1 MDFIER
7 LKDNINSLPDL
18 PMKLTLGYLTAKDS
32 LVLYALPGGQVNQEY
47 YDGVK
52 DQTLN
57 YEVGI
62 KTKDQQKANA
72 TLWQIQTHLE
82 QVEELI
88 SSDSSFQ
95 FQKLRV
101 SNKPFLS
108 DQDEQGFFI
117 YLLDVQAD
125 LTTFKKQE

>member
-1 MDFIER
+1 MDFMER

-32 LVLYALPGGQVNQEY
+32 LVLYALSGGQVNQEY

-57 YEVGI
+57 YEIGI

-88 SSDSSFQ
+88 SNDSSFQ
-95 FQKLRV
+95 FQKLSV

-125 LTTFKKQE
+125 LTTFKK

>member
-1 MDFIER
+1 MDFMER

-18 PMKLTLGYLTAKDS
+18 PMKLMLGYLTAKDS
-32 LVLYALPGGQVNQEY
+32 LVLYALPGGQVIREY

-52 DQTLN
+52 DQSLN
-57 YEVGI
+57 YEIGI

-82 QVEELI
+82 QVEEI
-88 SSDSSFQ
+88 NSKDSSFQ
-95 FQKLRV
+95 FQKLSV

-117 YLLDVQAD
+117 YLLDITAD
-125 LTTFKKQE
+125 LTTLKK

>member
-1 MDFIER
+1 MDFMER

-32 LVLYALPGGQVNQEY
+32 LVLYALPGGQVIREY

-82 QVEELI
+82 QIEELI
-88 SSDSSFQ
+88 SNDSSFQ

>member
-57 YEVGI
+57 YEIGI

-88 SSDSSFQ
+88 SNDSSFQ
-95 FQKLRV
+95 FQKLSV

>member
-1 MDFIER
+1 MDFMER

-18 PMKLTLGYLTAKDS
+18 PMKLMLGYLTAKDS
-32 LVLYALPGGQVNQEY
+32 LVLYALPGGQVIREY

-52 DQTLN
+52 DQSLN
-57 YEVGI
+57 YEIGI

-88 SSDSSFQ
+88 SKDSSFQ
-95 FQKLRV
+95 FQKVRV
-101 SNKPFLS
+101 SNTPFLS
-108 DQDEQGFFI
+108 DRNDQEYYI
-117 YLLDVQAD
+117 YLLDITAD
-125 LTTFKKQE
+125 LTTLKNQE

>member
-1 MDFIER
+1 MDFMER

-18 PMKLTLGYLTAKDS
+18 PMRLTLGYLTVKDS

-57 YEVGI
+57 YEIGI
-62 KTKDQQKANA
+62 KTKDQQKADA

-82 QVEELI
+82 QIEELT
-88 SSDSSFQ
+88 SKDSSFE
-95 FQKLRV
+95 FDKIRI
-101 SNKPFLS
+101 SSKPFLS
-108 DQDEQGFFI
+108 DQLEQGFFV
-117 YLLDVQAD
+117 YLLDIQAD
-125 LTTFKKQE
+125 LTTH

>member
-1 MDFIER
+1 MDFMER

-18 PMKLTLGYLTAKDS
+18 PMRLTLGYLTAKDS
-32 LVLYALPGGQVNQEY
+32 LVLYALPGGQVIREY
-47 YDGVK
+47 YDGIK
-52 DQTLN
+52 DQSLN
-57 YEVGI
+57 YEIGI

-88 SSDSSFQ
+88 SNDSSFQ
-95 FQKLRV
+95 FQKLSV

-108 DQDEQGFFI
+108 SQDEQGFFI
-117 YLLDVQAD
+117 YLLDITAD
-125 LTTFKKQE
+125 LTTLKK

>member
-1 MDFIER
+1 MDFMER

-18 PMKLTLGYLTAKDS
+18 PMKLTLGYLTTKDS
-32 LVLYALPGGQVNQEY
+32 LVLYALPGGQVIREY

-52 DQTLN
+52 DQSLN
-57 YEVGI
+57 YEIGI
-62 KTKDQQKANA
+62 KTKNQQKANA

-88 SSDSSFQ
+88 SNDSSFQ

-117 YLLDVQAD
+117 YLLDITAD
-125 LTTFKKQE
+125 LTTLKNQE

>member
-1 MDFIER
+1 MDFMER

-32 LVLYALPGGQVNQEY
+32 LVLYALPGGQVIREY

-52 DQTLN
+52 DQSLN
-57 YEVGI
+57 YEIGI

>member
-7 LKDNINSLPDL
+7 LKDNINGLPDL

-82 QVEELI
+82 QIEELI
-88 SSDSSFQ
+88 SNDSSFQ
-95 FQKLRV
+95 FQKLSV

-117 YLLDVQAD
+117 YLLDVQTD

>member
-1 MDFIER
+1 MDFMER

-18 PMKLTLGYLTAKDS
+18 PMKLMLGYLTAKDS
-32 LVLYALPGGQVNQEY
+32 LVLYALPGGQVIREY

-52 DQTLN
+52 DQSLN
-57 YEVGI
+57 YEIGI

-82 QVEELI
+82 QVEEI
-88 SSDSSFQ
+88 NSKDSSFQ
-95 FQKLRV
+95 FQKLKV

-117 YLLDVQAD
+117 YLLDITAD
-125 LTTFKKQE
+125 LTTLKKQE

>member
-32 LVLYALPGGQVNQEY
+32 LVLYALPGGQVNREY

-57 YEVGI
+57 YEIGI
-62 KTKDQQKANA
+62 KTKDQRKANA
-72 TLWQIQTHLE
+72 TLWQIQTHLG
-82 QVEELI
+82 QVEKLI
-88 SSDSSFQ
+88 SKDSSFE
-95 FQKLRV
+95 FDKIRI
-101 SNKPFLS
+101 SNTPFLS
-108 DQDEQGFFI
+108 DQDEQDFYI
-117 YLLDVQAD
+117 YLLDITAD
-125 LTTFKKQE
+125 LTTLKN

>member
-7 LKDNINSLPDL
+7 LKDNINNLPDL

-57 YEVGI
+57 YEIGI

-72 TLWQIQTHLE
+72 TLWQIQTYLE

-88 SSDSSFQ
+88 SNDSSFQ

-125 LTTFKKQE
+125 LTTLKN

>member
-7 LKDNINSLPDL
+7 LKDNINGLPDL

-82 QVEELI
+82 QIEELI
-88 SSDSSFQ
+88 SNDSSFQ

>member
-1 MDFIER
+1 MDFMER

-18 PMKLTLGYLTAKDS
+18 PMKLMLGYLTAKDS
-32 LVLYALPGGQVNQEY
+32 LVLYALPGGQVIREY

-88 SSDSSFQ
+88 SNDSSFQ
-95 FQKLRV
+95 FQKLSV

-108 DQDEQGFFI
+108 DQDEQGFFV
-117 YLLDVQAD
+117 YLLDITAD
-125 LTTFKKQE
+125 LTTLKNQE

>member
-1 MDFIER
+1 MDFMER

-32 LVLYALPGGQVNQEY
+32 LVLYALPGGQVIREY

-52 DQTLN
+52 DQSLN
-57 YEVGI
+57 YEIGI

-88 SSDSSFQ
+88 SKDSSFQ

-108 DQDEQGFFI
+108 DQDEQGFFV
-117 YLLDVQAD
+117 YLLDITAD
-125 LTTFKKQE
+125 LTTLKNQE

>member
-1 MDFIER
+1 MDFMER
-7 LKDNINSLPDL
+7 LKDNINNLPDL

-57 YEVGI
+57 YEIGI
-62 KTKDQQKANA
+62 KTKDQQKADA

-82 QVEELI
+82 QIEELT
-88 SSDSSFQ
+88 SKDSSFE
-95 FQKLRV
+95 FDKIRI
-101 SNKPFLS
+101 SSKPFLS
-108 DQDEQGFFI
+108 DQLEQGFFV
-117 YLLDVQAD
+117 YLLDIQAD
-125 LTTFKKQE
+125 LTTH